1 MQLSAMTLSLVC
13 LLAGATTPS
22 ASIIK
27 SGDVIDIQVVG
38 HPEFSGRYTVDD
50 HGMVDHPLL
59 ADDPVVNVSTVE
71 LMNDLAFRLAPHCDN
86 PLVLVSIID
95 KPEITVT
102 VLGQVMDPGPITTF
116 KGATIQEVLKKA
128 GGPTPTGADLSR
140 IRIIHNNS
148 SDAPELFN
156 MESFLSKGNV
166 EELPRLEADDIVI
179 VLALEKSRKVKVI
192 GAVQKPGL
200 FTLEEKMNLF
210 EVIYLAGGPTEK
222 SDFSRIRRF
231 TRQENG
237 NVTEEVI
244 DMQMY
249 IDKGRMD
256 DIPDVLEGDVII
268 VYSRWFDWRTV
279 LTVLNNTLLFI
290 VTIQAFAGI
299 FN

>member
-1 MQLSAMTLSLVC
+1 MKTRQYLFFLSC
-13 LLAGATTPS
+13 ILASALPS
-22 ASIIK
+22 VAAIIK

-38 HPEFSGRYTVDD
+38 HPEFSGKFTVNEN
-50 HGMVDHPLL
+50 GMVDHPLL
-59 ADDPVVNVSTVE
+59 ADEVIVNVSTSE
-71 LMNDLAFRLAPHCDN
+71 LMNDLTFRLARHFDN
-86 PLVLVSIID
+86 PLVLVTVID

-102 VLGQVMDPGPITTF
+102 VLGQVVDPGPVTTF

-128 GGPTPTGADLSR
+128 GGPTPTGADLAR
-140 IRIIHNNS
+140 IKIIHSNS
-148 SDAPELFN
+148 SDAPEIFN
-156 MESFLSKGNV
+156 METFLSRGNV
-166 EELPRLEADDIVI
+166 QDLPRLEADDIVI
-179 VLALEKSRKVKVI
+179 VLGLEKSKKVKVI

-237 NVTEEVI
+237 NVTEEII
-244 DMQMY
+244 DMQGF

-268 VYSRWFDWRTV
+268 VYNRWFDWRTV

-290 VTIQAFAGI
+290 VTIQAFSGL
-299 FN
+299 FK